1 MKKHSDHFFEN
12 ISAMI
17 QASFGLLLALHF
29 PQRRLDEDMEHS
41 FTTRSALVNIRRRAL
56 LFRSDFV
63 NLWRHARLKVFDT
76 LKYVIHLHFNRLY
89 PTCLIFGERFCPT
102 FFIIPRLTPIYS
114 NKKMPLPSFKGCF
127 DVSSLSLL
135 RGEKDLSVDVTK

>member
-56 LFRSDFV
+56 LSSVGFRKLVTS
-63 NLWRHARLKVFDT
+63 RS
-76 LKYVIHLHFNRLY
+76 
-89 PTCLIFGERFCPT
+89 PQ
-102 FFIIPRLTPIYS
+102 
-114 NKKMPLPSFKGCF
+114 SF
-127 DVSSLSLL
+127 
-135 RGEKDLSVDVTK
+135 